1 MQDICISAIRRDY
14 YPTETRTRPLFDK
27 DERSSSFHN
36 RSMQDIMYDEQIH
49 QLDIDFDQIINLLT
63 RMHTLLSFT

>member
-1 MQDICISAIRRDY
+1 
-14 YPTETRTRPLFDK
+14 LFDK